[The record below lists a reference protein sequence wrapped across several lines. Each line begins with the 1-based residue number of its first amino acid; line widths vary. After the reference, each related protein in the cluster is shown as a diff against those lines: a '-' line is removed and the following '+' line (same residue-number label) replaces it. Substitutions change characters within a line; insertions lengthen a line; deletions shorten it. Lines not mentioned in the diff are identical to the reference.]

1 MGAHYNLHCVVV
13 IGVVVVVYCVFVCMY
28 ACIYIY
34 IYIYICM
41 YVCVCVCV
49 CVCLWCVHVHA
60 WEKEI
65 SYERGK
71 IKAVNRK
78 NDSSAY

>member
-34 IYIYICM
+34 IYIYV
-41 YVCVCVCV
+41 YVCVCGVCMFM
-49 CVCLWCVHVHA
+49 HGKKKSA
-60 WEKEI
+60 TKEV
-65 SYERGK
+65 K
-71 IKAVNRK
+71 
-78 NDSSAY
+78 